1 MTAGHVFIS
10 HGSENL
16 REAEEI
22 SAFIEGH
29 GIKTWIAP
37 RDVRP
42 GMDYS
47 EQLQSAIEQ
56 CLAFVVLVTETA
68 NSSPYVRAET
78 EMAFS
83 NNKPIFPVRQSDI
96 MPAAGLAFFLKIRH
110 WTDAYGANA
119 EASMDRL
126 ARELRALAGV
136 GPEAEAA
143 VPSSPVPSSPAPVV
157 APPAA
162 PPAPPPPAARS
173 ALPRSTLFAMAAA
186 GLLVVAVVIFVMI
199 QQGRPPAPAPPPD
212 PIPGPAPTPTP
223 TPTPGPTT
231 AGIDR
236 NLLVG
241 RWADD
246 GNCANAL
253 EFTADGRVLTADGT
267 EGAVWVLN
275 GDQLVVTTA
284 NGEQHTVRINSVDQ
298 SAIYSTNDD
307 GSVESSTRC

>member
-10 HGSENL
+10 HGSENR

-29 GIKTWIAP
+29 GIRTWIAP

-119 EASMDRL
+119 KAGMDRL
-126 ARELRALAGV
+126 AQELRALAGI
-136 GPEAEAA
+136 GPEAEAPA
-143 VPSSPVPSSPAPVV
+143 PASPAPVV
-157 APPAA
+157 APRAA
-162 PPAPPPPAARS
+162 PPASPPPPAGS
-173 ALPRSTLFAMAAA
+173 GLPKSTLFAMAAA
-186 GLLVVAVVIFVMI
+186 GLLVVAVVIFLMI
-199 QQGRPPAPAPPPD
+199 QQGRPPAPVPPPA
-212 PIPGPAPTPTP
+212 PTPNPTPGPAPTPTP
-223 TPTPGPTT
+223 GPTA

-241 RWADD
+241 RWTDD

-275 GDQLVVTTA
+275 GDQLIVTTA
-284 NGEQHTVRINSVDQ
+284 AGEQHMVRINSVDQ
-298 SAIYSTNDD
+298 SAIYSTDAD
-307 GSVESSTRC
+307 GAVESSTRC

>member
-10 HGSENL
+10 HGSDN
-16 REAEEI
+16 RNEAEEL

-29 GIKTWIAP
+29 GIQTWIAP

-83 NNKPIFPVRQSDI
+83 NNKPIFPVRQSEI

-110 WTDAYGANA
+110 WTDAYGSGAT
-119 EASMDRL
+119 ASMDRL
-126 ARELRALAGV
+126 ALELRTLAGLA
-136 GPEAEAA
+136 PAA
-143 VPSSPVPSSPAPVV
+143 APAP

-162 PPAPPPPAARS
+162 VAAPLVSTPAPVAR
-173 ALPRSTLFAMAAA
+173 AGLPKSTLFAMAAA
-186 GLLVVAVVIFVMI
+186 AVLVVAVAITLVVM
-199 QQGRPPAPAPPPD
+199 QRNAGPAAPAPMPTPSS
-212 PIPGPAPTPTP
+212 GGTVPAPEPAPMPEPTP
-223 TPTPGPTT
+223 AP
-231 AGIDR
+231 GIDR

-241 RWADD
+241 RWGVNGD
-246 GNCANAL
+246 CANAL
-253 EFTADGRVLTADGT
+253 EFTDDGRVLTMDGT
-267 EGAVWVLN
+267 AGGVWALN
-275 GDQLVVTTA
+275 GDMLTVTTN
-284 NGEQHTVRINSVDQ
+284 NGEQHSARINSVDQ
-298 SAIYSTNDD
+298 SAIYSTDSD
-307 GSVESSTRC
+307 GTVETSTRC